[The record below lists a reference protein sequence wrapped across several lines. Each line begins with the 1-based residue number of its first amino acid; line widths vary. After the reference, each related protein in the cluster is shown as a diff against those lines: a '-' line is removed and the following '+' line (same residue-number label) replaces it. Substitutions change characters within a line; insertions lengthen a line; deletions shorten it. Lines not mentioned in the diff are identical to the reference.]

1 MNTKNY
7 QEIIDYWYSDS
18 VKALWF
24 NATAEFDGELKRK
37 FESTYLAA
45 ANGELEHWK
54 NNGLGILALVILLDQ
69 IPLNIY
75 RGTPKSFDTE
85 ALSREMANIAIN
97 NGWHE
102 ELTGEQKAFLYMPFM
117 HSENLVDQD
126 KAIYLFEAAGL
137 EENAKFAHH
146 HRSIVARFGRFPH
159 RNKILGREN
168 SEAEEA
174 YLKSNEAFLG

>member
-1 MNTKNY
+1 MSIKNY

-24 NATAEFDGELKRK
+24 NSTAEFDDELKRK
-37 FESTYLAA
+37 FETTYLAA
-45 ANGELEHWK
+45 INGELDQWK

-75 RGTPKSFDTE
+75 RGTPRSFKTE
-85 ALSREMANIAIN
+85 ALSREMVNIAIN
-97 NGWHE
+97 NGWNE

-117 HSENLVDQD
+117 HSENLLDQD
-126 KAIYLFEAAGL
+126 KGIALFEASGL

-146 HRSIVARFGRFPH
+146 HRSIISRFGRFPH
-159 RNKILGREN
+159 RNKILCREN
-168 SEAEEA
+168 TEAEDA
-174 YLKSNEAFLG
+174 YLNSDQAFLG